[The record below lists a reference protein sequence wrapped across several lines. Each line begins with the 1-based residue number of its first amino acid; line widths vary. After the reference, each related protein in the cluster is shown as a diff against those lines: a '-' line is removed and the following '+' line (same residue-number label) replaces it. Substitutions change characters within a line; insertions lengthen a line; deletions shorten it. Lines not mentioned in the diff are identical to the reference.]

1 MTILSSL
8 HNRYISLSPSNTSNL
23 STKLSFQI
31 LILQIFYYFTA
42 FIIFFITSILL
53 GWNESTLKLIFSW
66 EEISLENSFGLTLI
80 LLWLINSLISVLIIT
95 LIISRSKLVWDFALT
110 IHLLNL
116 IIISLING
124 FPWNFYW
131 WILELI
137 TVVLVIILGTYTT
150 RWIELRDTFFDTDI
164 EMGSK

>member
-8 HNRYISLSPSNTSNL
+8 HNRYISLSPGNTSNL

-31 LILQIFYYFTA
+31 LILQILYYFTA

-131 WILELI
+131 WILQLI
-137 TVVLVIILGTYTT
+137 TVILVIILGTYTT

>member
-8 HNRYISLSPSNTSNL
+8 HNRYISLSPGNTSNL

-31 LILQIFYYFTA
+31 LILQILYYFTA